1 MASKEKEVLT
11 PLWSRLTS
19 QIQTSRD
26 IGYNE
31 AKNMAKNILIKRG
44 HLNFDGTTTFNGA
57 VRGLMSPEERAID
70 RSVKRS
76 GGNYNDYEYNSE
88 KNYAYKKNKWQPKK
102 K

>member
-1 MASKEKEVLT
+1 MASKEKEILT
-11 PLWSRLTS
+11 PLWNRLTF

-26 IGYNE
+26 IGYDE
-31 AKNMAKNILIKRG
+31 AKSMAKNILIKRG
-44 HLNFDGTTTFNGA
+44 HLNSDGTDTFDGT

>member
-11 PLWSRLTS
+11 PLWSRLTF
-19 QIQTSRD
+19 QIQTSRN

-44 HLNFDGTTTFNGA
+44 HLHSDGTATFDGA

-70 RSVKRS
+70 RSIKRS
-76 GGNYNDYEYNSE
+76 GGNYNDYKYNTE
-88 KNYAYKKNKWQPKK
+88 KNYAYKKNKWNPNKK
-102 K
+102 

>member
-1 MASKEKEVLT
+1 MAEKEKEVLT
-11 PLWSRLTS
+11 PLWSRLTF
-19 QIQTSRD
+19 QIQTSRN

-44 HLNFDGTTTFNGA
+44 HLHSDGTSTFDGA

-70 RSVKRS
+70 RSIKKS
-76 GGNYNDYEYNSE
+76 GGNYSDYKYNSE
-88 KNYAYKKNKWQPKK
+88 KNYAYKKNKWNPKK